1 MNQIPNFR
9 LMMTFKEKHQNW
21 IKSTVE
27 PVADLD
33 IDLGGGRGLDVVGEG
48 GGFVLLA
55 PPTSF
60 LG

>member
-1 MNQIPNFR
+1 
-9 LMMTFKEKHQNW
+9 MTFKEKHQNW